1 MKGDVQIDRFIIAG
15 HDIDGKVRVWDSS
28 PGAHTPAGI
37 LIDAPRSVIV
47 KCAREAFDFWCLNAL
62 RDSIGLRVARLRAL
76 QSLRRSNRASGW
88 KLGDGWRV
96 RTGRTEAPQLGLAFR
111 AEPFALRGQ
120 TMPARPAKRA
130 TRNDAAQLAF
140 DL

>member
-1 MKGDVQIDRFIIAG
+1 MKGDLQIDRFIIAG
-15 HDIDGKVRVWDSS
+15 HDITGKVRVWDSS

-76 QSLRRSNRASGW
+76 QSLRRSNKASGW
-88 KLGDGWRV
+88 KLPEAWRV
-96 RTGRTEAPQLGLAFR
+96 QRGKTKAPQAEIPFR
-111 AEPFALRGQ
+111 NEPFALRGEII
-120 TMPARPAKRA
+120 PARPARRA
-130 TRNDAAQLAF
+130 KPSDTAQLTF
-140 DL
+140 SL